1 MTITLLLLII
11 AVSVA
16 LIYSSDILDGFDTF
30 LAWMAYSTK
39 QTAESYCEIQTAD
52 SPTTLVNHD
61 GSLLSIIEVNGYS
74 ALLGKEEFNDVH
86 NRIQIA
92 LSSMLSKP
100 GYSIQVFFG
109 YNKDNIRSLI
119 HNNFVGSMET
129 AKNIGLDLND
139 LMEERIENLSHYCSD
154 EKTYIALWTRPFSLS
169 KEHQKRAHS
178 EKIKAI
184 RADKVPDFRYTQNI
198 MAAIPDLRDA
208 HSSFVRATSTSLEHV
223 GISNEILEVHQAVK
237 AMRDTID
244 LSFTDKNWKPVLPG
258 DPIKVKIAKH
268 FRGDV
273 SDLLW
278 PSLARQLFP
287 RDAKNVDIKTCQ
299 IGDKIWAAVFI
310 DLFPREVQTFAQL
323 FARTLNHQIPW
334 RISFMI
340 DSGGISSLKVK
351 RVLSSILS
359 FSSNQNRLINKAV
372 NLLDYIDLNSDDAV
386 IRLRVCAATWAPE
399 GDPGQLRVRIA
410 QLSRAIQGWGSCDVS
425 EICGDP
431 FEGVASSMLA
441 VSTNSVA
448 TATVAPLSD
457 TLYMLPLFR
466 PASPWKYGSLLFRS
480 MDGKLWPYQPGSSAQ
495 SVWIDMIYA
504 RPGSGKSVLSNALN
518 LALVL
523 SAGIT
528 RLPRISIIDIGPSSS
543 GLIRL
548 LQDALP
554 EDRRHEV
561 QYHRLQMTEEYGI
574 NPFDT
579 QLGCRT
585 PMPLER
591 SFLVNFIC
599 LLATPVN
606 AKHTYEGIAEMAGL
620 VIDEAYKLHSDQG
633 NPNIYNEGVSELID
647 AELKDIGFVFDPK
660 TTWWEV
666 TDALF
671 LAGKVHRA
679 AEAQRYAVPILSD
692 LTSLARTNV
701 VTDLYGK
708 ITINTGESLVDAF
721 SRMISSAIREYPI
734 LSSPTK
740 FDISGAK
747 ILSLDLD
754 EVAKTGGDA
763 ADRQSAVMYMLA
775 RYVAAKDYYLNVENL
790 KHAPESYHLY
800 HETRAK
806 EIREDKKRL
815 VYDEFHRTSKATAVR
830 DQVIVDMRE
839 GRKWNVQ
846 VSLISQ
852 SIDDFDK
859 TMVEFATSIFI
870 MDAGPEQA
878 IQKTASVF
886 GLGATAQ
893 SALRN
898 YVSGPSES
906 GGNILCQFSTK
917 TGNNTQ
923 LLTLTLGPIE
933 LWAFSTTVEDTT
945 LRNMLYDRIG
955 SKEARRVL
963 AKLFPSGS
971 AKKTIE
977 RLLNESKEAT
987 GFIDEQQQKDI
998 LRRMVSNIVSKYQEN
1013 PHITHIAF

>member
-1 MTITLLLLII
+1 MTITLLLFLILVV
-11 AVSVA
+11 VS
-16 LIYSSDILDGFDTF
+16 LIYSSEILDGFDTF
-30 LAWMAYSTK
+30 VAWMAYSSK

-61 GSLLSIIEVNGYS
+61 GSLLSIIEVHGYS
-74 ALLGKEEFNDVH
+74 ALLGKQEFNDVH
-86 NRIQIA
+86 SRIQTA
-92 LSSMLSKP
+92 LSSMLSRP

-109 YNKDNIRSLI
+109 YNKDTIRSLI
-119 HNNFVGSMET
+119 HTNFVGSMET
-129 AKNIGLDLND
+129 AKNVGLDLDD
-139 LMEERIENLSHYCSD
+139 LMNERIENLSQYCSE
-154 EKTYIALWTRPFSLS
+154 EKTYIALWTRPFSLT
-169 KEHQKRAHS
+169 KEHQKRAQK
-178 EKIKAI
+178 EKVKSI
-184 RADKVPDFRYTQNI
+184 RAEKVPDFRYTQNI

-208 HSSFVRATSTSLEHV
+208 HGSFVRATSNALENV
-223 GISNEILEVHQAVK
+223 GISNELLDIHTAVK
-237 AMRDTID
+237 AIRDTID
-244 LSFTDKNWKPVLPG
+244 LSFTDRNWRPILPG
-258 DPIKVKIAKH
+258 DPIKVKLAKH

-287 RDAKNVDIKTCQ
+287 RDAKNLDLKTCQ
-299 IGDKIWAAVFI
+299 IGDRIWAAAFI
-310 DLFPREVQTFAQL
+310 DLFPRDVQTFSQL
-323 FARTLNHQIPW
+323 FARTLDHQIPW

-340 DSGGISSLKVK
+340 DSGGMGSLKVK
-351 RVLSSILS
+351 RILSSILS

-372 NLLDYIDLNSDDAV
+372 NLLDYINLNSDDAV
-386 IRLRVCAATWAPE
+386 VRLRVAVATWAPE
-399 GDPGQLRVRIA
+399 NDPGQLRVRIA
-410 QLSRAIQGWGSCDVS
+410 QLARALQGWGSCDVS
-425 EICGDP
+425 EICGDA

-441 VSTNSVA
+441 VSTNCSA

-495 SVWIDMIYA
+495 TVWIDMIYA

-543 GLIRL
+543 GLVRL

-554 EDRRHEV
+554 DDRRHEV

-606 AKHTYEGIAEMAGL
+606 AKHTYEGVAEMAGL
-620 VIDEAYKLHSDQG
+620 VIDEAYKQHSDQG
-633 NPNIYNEGVSELID
+633 NPNVYNEGVSELID

-671 LAGKVHRA
+671 LAGKTQRA

-692 LTSLARTNV
+692 LTSLARTNI

-708 ITINTGESLVDAF
+708 ININTGETLVDAF
-721 SRMISSAIREYPI
+721 TRMISSAIREYPI
-734 LSSPTK
+734 LASPTN
-740 FDISGAK
+740 FDISEAK

-763 ADRQSAVMYMLA
+763 ADRQTAVMYMLA
-775 RYVAAKDYYLNVENL
+775 RYVAAKDYYLSIENL

-800 HETRAK
+800 HEDRTQ

-815 VYDEFHRTSKATAVR
+815 VYDEFHRTSKAAAVR
-830 DQVIVDMRE
+830 NQVVVDMRE

-859 TMVEFATSIFI
+859 TMVEFATSVFI
-870 MDAGPEQA
+870 MDSGPEQA
-878 IQKTASVF
+878 IKKTASVF
-886 GLGATAQ
+886 GLGQTAQ

-898 YVSGPSES
+898 YVSGPSAS
-906 GGNILCQFSTK
+906 GANILCQFSTK
-917 TGNNTQ
+917 AGNNTQ

-945 LRNMLYDRIG
+945 LRNLLYDRIG

-963 AKLFPSGS
+963 AKIFPSGS

-977 RLLNESKEAT
+977 RLLNETKEST
-987 GFIDEQQQKDI
+987 GFIDEQQQKDV
-998 LRRMVSNIVSKYQEN
+998 LRKMVATIVEKYQEN
-1013 PHITHIAF
+1013 PHVSHVAF